1 MADTTT
7 PTTQT
12 VYQNSIQPELQPY
25 ATQILNTVGGPS
37 GVYASQGK
45 VDPTTGLPA
54 GLVGQ
59 LQNVAGFSP
68 LQNQAFNNI
77 QQMQPSSQTAQATG
91 MAGTAGL
98 AALNTPQYT
107 GANVQQYMSPYLQT
121 TQNAAISNYA
131 NALPSL
137 GSAAS
142 QVGGLGGSRE
152 ALMQAQAQQ
161 GLQQTLAGN
170 VANAFQNAQNQFNT
184 SVAQQQAG
192 QNTAIN
198 AANTLGNLGQQNF
211 QQQAGI
217 NTALLGAGQLQQQQQ
232 QNIYNTGVANAQLQA
247 NYPWQQA
254 QNYMNLVRGTPTAT
268 TGISSSAA
276 SPNLGGQLYNLTQLG
291 LGSLFGSLG

>member
-1 MADTTT
+1 MSTT
-7 PTTQT
+7 PTTST

-25 ATQILNTVGGPS
+25 ATQILNTVGGPG
-37 GVYASQGK
+37 GVYASQGAT
-45 VDPTTGLPA
+45 DPTTGLPA

-59 LQNVAGFSP
+59 MGQVAGFSP
-68 LQNQAFNNI
+68 LQTQAMGNI
-77 QQMQPSSQTAQATG
+77 QQMQPSSQTNQATG
-91 MAGTAGL
+91 MAGLAGL
-98 AALNTPQYT
+98 AAMNTPQYT
-107 GANVQQYMSPYLQT
+107 GQNVQQYMSPYLQT
-121 TQNAAISNYA
+121 TQNQAISNYA
-131 NALPSL
+131 NSLPSL

-161 GLQQTLAGN
+161 GLQGTLANN

-184 SVAQQQAG
+184 SVNQQQQG

-198 AANTLGNLGQQNF
+198 AANTLGNIGMQNF

-268 TGISSSAA
+268 TGTTTSAA
-276 SPNLGGQLYNLTQLG
+276 TPSIGANQIGRAHV
-291 LGSLFGSLG
+291 

>member
-1 MADTTT
+1 MADVT
-7 PTTQT
+7 PTSST
-12 VYQNSIQPELQPY
+12 VYQNAIQPELLP
-25 ATQILNTVGGPS
+25 
-37 GVYASQGK
+37 YASQILGTAQG
-45 VDPTTGLPA
+45 VYSAQGATDPTTGLPA
-54 GLVGQ
+54 GLAGQ
-59 LQNVAGFSP
+59 LQQVAGFSP

-77 QQMQPSSQTAQATG
+77 QQMQPSAQTGQATG
-91 MAGTAGL
+91 MAGLAGL
-98 AALNTPQYT
+98 AAMNIPQYT
-107 GANVQQYMSPYLQT
+107 GANVQQYMNPYLQT

-131 NALPSL
+131 NSLPSL

-161 GLQQTLAGN
+161 GLQNTLAGN

-184 SVAQQQAG
+184 SVAQQQQG

-198 AANTLGNLGQQNF
+198 AANTLGNLGLQNF

-247 NYPWQQA
+247 NYPWQQS
-254 QNYMNLVRGTPTAT
+254 QNFMNLVRGTPTAT
-268 TGISSSAA
+268 TGTTTSTATPSIGA
-276 SPNLGGQLYNLTQLG
+276 NLANLG
-291 LGSLFGSLG
+291 LGSLFGVGG

>member
-1 MADTTT
+1 MSTT

-25 ATQILNTVGGPS
+25 ATQILNTAQ
-37 GVYASQGK
+37 GVYSAQGAT
-45 VDPTTGLPA
+45 DPTTGLPA

-59 LQNVAGFSP
+59 MGQVAGFSP
-68 LQNQAFNNI
+68 LQTQAMGNI
-77 QQMQPSSQTAQATG
+77 QQMQVAPQTGQATG
-91 MAGTAGL
+91 MSGMAGL

-107 GANVQQYMSPYLQT
+107 GANVQQYMNPYLQT

-131 NALPSL
+131 NSLPSL

-170 VANAFQNAQNQFNT
+170 VNNAFQNAQNQFNT
-184 SVAQQQAG
+184 SVNQQQAG

-198 AANTLGNLGQQNF
+198 AANTLGNLGMQNF

-247 NYPWQQA
+247 NYPWQQS

-268 TGISSSAA
+268 TGVANSAA
-276 SPNLGGQLYNLTQLG
+276 TPSLGANLANLG
-291 LGSLFGSLG
+291 LGSLFGVGG